1 MSSSTEEGVE
11 AFSGRRSGRAPDVQ
25 DFIGGY
31 GGSIVHSDEDH
42 LLQCFLANASSQSCG
57 SQGDGP
63 HRSCEQ
69 LRAIIG
75 TGARGT
81 VEDFHAFLVDLRG
94 LGQNGNFS
102 GLVAAMLW
110 TRP

>member
-1 MSSSTEEGVE
+1 M
-11 AFSGRRSGRAPDVQ
+11 AIFLDLLLQCCGRAPDVE

-81 VEDFHAFLVDLRG
+81 AGD
-94 LGQNGNFS
+94 
-102 GLVAAMLW
+102 
-110 TRP
+110 TRRINS